1 MVVIVILSLLLL
13 AIFRLLQFTQTIAQ
27 NLRESNPFLGRP
39 LSILSR
45 LHNEILQKPG
55 ISAIL

>member
-13 AIFRLLQFTQTIAQ
+13 AIFSLLQLTQTIAQ
-27 NLRESNPFLGRP
+27 NFRRPNPFLGHP